1 MNNKSNISKGFNK
14 HFFDFLNDISS
25 VYPNNNDI
33 KYAIT
38 SFDTI
43 KKFNVT
49 AIIKVWYKSVYLPYQ
64 NEIEHGNINFFT
76 EKDYSSDL
84 DGVSKSDEIL
94 KMIENIRNPIREM
107 DDKNKE
113 FCVKYI
119 QNLSKL
125 SFAYNQA

>member
-25 VYPNNNDI
+25 VHPDNTDI

-38 SFDTI
+38 SFETI
-43 KKFNVT
+43 KKLNVT
-49 AIIKVWYKSVYLPYQ
+49 AIIKVWYKNVYVPYQ
-64 NEIEHGNINFFT
+64 TEIDSGNIDFFT

-84 DGVSKSDEIL
+84 DGVNKSDEIL
-94 KMIENIRNPIREM
+94 KMIENIRSPIRTM
-107 DDKNKE
+107 DNKNKE

-125 SFAYNQA
+125 SLAYNQA